1 MCFKESIAYFGAKN
15 NQTVGKGD
23 LHDTC
28 MFRLHL
34 SNERHEAAAL
44 LAKSLTERHER
55 LLAALKP
62 DEQEALVYGLSALIR
77 ALRKVLGR
85 LRYLIA
91 TILSKLLSWLL
102 FLV

>member
-1 MCFKESIAYFGAKN
+1 MKHVFQRKHSLFRDQK
-15 NQTVGKGD
+15 QPDSGKGD

-55 LLAALKP
+55 LLAPLKL

-77 ALRKVLGR
+77 ALRIV
-85 LRYLIA
+85 
-91 TILSKLLSWLL
+91 
-102 FLV
+102 

>member
-1 MCFKESIAYFGAKN
+1 MRFKESIAYFRTKN

-77 ALRKVLGR
+77 ALRKV
-85 LRYLIA
+85 
-91 TILSKLLSWLL
+91 
-102 FLV
+102 